1 MLKFIDILREIIEVK
16 KRIKYKFSLLI
27 LGLRDY
33 NFERFKKLLKGERRM
48 PRLLWA
54 KKDVVSCEKLR
65 GFANEI

>member
-1 MLKFIDILREIIEVK
+1 MHSDMYKI
-16 KRIKYKFSLLI
+16 KRVENNKIRLGLLI
-27 LGLRDY
+27 YRLRDY
-33 NFERFKKLLKGERRM
+33 NFEHNKKLLKGERRM